1 MKTGLILPNI
11 LSPVNDAE
19 TLTTTARLAEDS
31 GFDSIWASDHVL
43 TPREHER
50 YGNAADIIVTLSYM
64 AAITKRVELGTGVLL
79 LPMRNPLVIAKQF
92 ATLDVFSGGRTILGV
107 GVGWLEEE
115 FRFMNADFGQRGKR
129 MDEYIEI
136 LRKLWTEDDP
146 VHEGTYSFNGVISN
160 PKPTRVPPIYIGGES
175 DAAIKRAARIG
186 DGWIPNGPRDNLRE
200 RVAYLRE
207 LAGERQVTVAMSM
220 RLDMR
225 EGSQAALDR
234 ILDQT
239 EQGLEY
245 VAIRFWH
252 DSRAALIAQIEQFAS
267 DVLPSLRSI

>member
-11 LSPVNDAE
+11 LSPVNDDE

-43 TPREHER
+43 TPREHEQ
-50 YGNAADIIVTLSYM
+50 YGNAADIVVTLSYM
-64 AAITKRVELGTGVLL
+64 AAITKRVELGTSVLL
-79 LPMRNPLVIAKQF
+79 LPMRNPLVVAKQF

-115 FRFMNADFGQRGKR
+115 FRFMNAEFNLRGKR

-146 VHEGTYSFNGVISN
+146 IHEGTYSFKGVIFN
-160 PKPTRVPPIYIGGES
+160 PKPTRIPPIYIGGES
-175 DAAIKRAARIG
+175 DAAIKRAARVG
-186 DGWIPNGPRDNLRE
+186 DGWMPNGPRDNLRE
-200 RVAYLRE
+200 RVGYLRD
-207 LAGERQVTVAMSM
+207 LAGERDVTIAMSM

-225 EGSQAALDR
+225 EGSQAALDK
-234 ILDQT
+234 IMGQV
-239 EQGLEY
+239 EQGLQY
-245 VAIRFWH
+245 ATIRFWH
-252 DSRAALIAQIEQFAS
+252 DSRTALIAQIEQFAG
-267 DVLPSLRSI
+267 DVLPSLRGI

>member
-64 AAITKRVELGTGVLL
+64 AAITKRMELGTSVLL
-79 LPMRNPLVIAKQF
+79 LPMRNPLVVAKQF

-107 GVGWLEEE
+107 GVGWLKDE

-136 LRKLWTEDDP
+136 LQKLWTEEDP
-146 VHEGTYSFNGVISN
+146 VHDGTHRFGGVSFN
-160 PKPTRVPPIYIGGES
+160 PKPTRNPPIYIGGES
-175 DAAIKRAARIG
+175 DAAIKRAARVG
-186 DGWIPNGPRDNLRE
+186 DGWMPNGPRDNLRE
-200 RVAYLRE
+200 RVGYLRD
-207 LAGERQVTVAMSM
+207 LAGERDVTIGMSM

-225 EGSQAALDR
+225 EGSQAALDK
-234 ILDQT
+234 IMGQV
-239 EQGLEY
+239 EQGLQY
-245 VAIRFWH
+245 ATIRFWH
-252 DSRAALIAQIEQFAS
+252 DSRTALIAQIEQFAG
-267 DVLPSLRSI
+267 DVLPSLRGI